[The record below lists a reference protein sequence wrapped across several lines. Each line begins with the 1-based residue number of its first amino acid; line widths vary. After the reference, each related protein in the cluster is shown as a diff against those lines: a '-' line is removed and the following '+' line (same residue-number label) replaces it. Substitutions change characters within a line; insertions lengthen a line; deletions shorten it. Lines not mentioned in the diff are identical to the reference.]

1 MFNLKGL
8 YDIINIKVGDYMKC
22 QICHRDVE
30 DNSTHCN
37 YCGASLSVFA
47 PVENDPIDNTKEI
60 STNELPSLEK
70 DIASNG
76 FIYCTACGKK
86 LEADSSFCTA
96 CGKKVKKLDSE
107 IVQDE
112 VAKNSE
118 EIKKAEMFSKIDF
131 VSSAEHNMKINGG
144 DIPPVNKNYTSVY
157 TPKQTKGG
165 TVFLIALLLIMLG
178 TALGGLILF
187 TGGFG
192 LFNGGKGKKTIM
204 VYMVGSNLETEYGL
218 ASLDIA
224 EMINSSFDLDNI
236 DLLIYTGGAK
246 QWQTPEITSDDHG
259 VYHITEDGIVKVKS
273 FEKDKMGQSSTL
285 SRFLRYAYNN
295 YKAEMYGLILWD
307 HGGGPING
315 YGSDEF
321 YKFDSLTLTE
331 IKQAIDDSPF
341 STEKLEFM
349 GFDACLMSSVEVA
362 NTVSGYAK
370 YLVSSEENEPGSGWD
385 YSFLEAI
392 KPSDDGKTVGKT
404 AADYFADYYR
414 KLYIDGVT
422 IAVMDLD
429 RIDKVET
436 EMNNLFAKLNENI
449 DTDFS
454 YISRSRSSSKELGR
468 TIDTSFD
475 LIDLYDFTDKL
486 PSKYSEEKENL
497 KSALQDA
504 IIYFN
509 TDINGA
515 HGLSMYFPYYVR
527 TKFDRSIRTYKTFG
541 FAEEYLKFASNFT
554 GKLTGKRMN
563 SFTLDDATPVLKDDG
578 TVELNLSQDVLD
590 NYSKISYRIFE
601 KLPNGNYVPRYIGS
615 DYEIKDDKVIT
626 TLNKK
631 GITAT
636 DKNGDSIY
644 LMAFEAERGVDYVKY
659 LIPGTIEDNNEE
671 YTSTPIFV
679 HFVVNE
685 ENPNGKVE
693 GITKTEPE
701 VEVSSKTIIDLEKV
715 SQVLFMGST
724 QYKIFDES
732 GKYMRNWSSVTSAEI
747 EMIQEDLKD
756 IKIEF
761 KDLDVAKEYYCIFEI
776 QDSQGNAYSSNP
788 VRITK

>member
-1 MFNLKGL
+1 
-8 YDIINIKVGDYMKC
+8 MKC
-22 QICHRDVE
+22 RICQRDIS
-30 DNSTHCN
+30 DNSTNCD
-37 YCGASLSVFA
+37 YCGASVSVFA
-47 PVENDPIDNTKEI
+47 PVEDDKEFNTKEI
-60 STNELPSLEK
+60 STEELPALEK
-70 DIASNG
+70 EAASSG
-76 FIYCTACGKK
+76 FIYCSACGKK
-86 LEADSSFCTA
+86 LDADSSFCTA
-96 CGKKVKKLDSE
+96 CGKKLKKLDSE
-107 IVQDE
+107 KVQDE
-112 VAKNSE
+112 VANNSE
-118 EIKKAEMFSKIDF
+118 EIKKAEMFGKMNF
-131 VSSAEHNMKINGG
+131 VSSAEHNMKLNGG
-144 DIPPVNKNYTSVY
+144 DIPPANKNYSSVY
-157 TPKQTKGG
+157 APKQAKSG

-178 TALGGLILF
+178 AALGGLILF

-192 LFNGGKGKKTIM
+192 FFNFGRGKKTIM

-224 EMINSSFDLDNI
+224 EMINSSYDLDNI

-246 QWQTPEITSDDHG
+246 EWQTPEISSEDHG
-259 VYHITEDGIVKVKS
+259 VYHITADGIEKVKS

-285 SRFLRYAYNN
+285 SRFLNYAYNN
-295 YKAEMYGLILWD
+295 YRAEMYGLILWD

-321 YKFDSLTLTE
+321 YKFDSLTLAE

-341 STEKLEFM
+341 SREQLEFM

-385 YSFLEAI
+385 YSFLEAV
-392 KPSDDGKTVGKT
+392 KPGDDGKTIGKT
-404 AADYFADYYR
+404 VADYFANYYK
-414 KLYIDGVT
+414 KLYIDGIT

-436 EMNNLFAKLNENI
+436 EMNNLFAKLNANM

-468 TIDTSFD
+468 TIDGSFD

-486 PSKYSEEKENL
+486 PSKYSEEKESL

-515 HGLSMYFPYYVR
+515 HGLSMYFPYYVK
-527 TKFDRSIRTYKTFG
+527 TKFDKSIRTYKTFG

-554 GKLTGKRMN
+554 SKLTGKRIN
-563 SFTLDDATPVLKDDG
+563 SFTLDDATPVLKGDD
-578 TVELNLSQDVLD
+578 TVELKLSQDVLD
-590 NYSKISYRIFE
+590 NYSKITYRIFE
-601 KLPNGNYVPRYIGS
+601 KLPNGNYVPRYQGS
-615 DYEIKDDKVIT
+615 DYEIKDGKVVT
-626 TLNKK
+626 TLTKK

-636 DKNGDSIY
+636 DKNGDTIY
-644 LMAFEAERGVDYVKY
+644 LMAFEAERGVNYVKY
-659 LIPGTIEDNNEE
+659 LIPGTIEDNNDG
-671 YTSTPIFV
+671 YTSTPVFV

-685 ENPNGKVE
+685 DNPNGKIE

-701 VEVSSKTIIDLEKV
+701 VEVASKTIIDLEKV

-732 GKYMRNWSSVTSAEI
+732 GRYMRNWSAVTSAEI
-747 EMIQEDLKD
+747 EMIQEDLND
-756 IKIEF
+756 VKIEF

-788 VRITK
+788 VKITK